1 MGKLDF
7 KVKRLSI
14 KKTEFIMVKMTK
26 LRSVWV
32 RGTGMSLIYEASGA
46 KMGTNALYFTPITD
60 TFNTLPIL
68 AEVSFQ
74 LKLQS
79 TNLHKIFNKK
89 REKRIAR
96 GHDLWFPINI
106 YQP

>member
-1 MGKLDF
+1 
-7 KVKRLSI
+7 
-14 KKTEFIMVKMTK
+14 MVKMTK

-32 RGTGMSLIYEASGA
+32 RGTGMSLIYEASSA
-46 KMGTNALYFTPITD
+46 KMSSNALYFTPITD

>member
-1 MGKLDF
+1 
-7 KVKRLSI
+7 
-14 KKTEFIMVKMTK
+14 MVKMTK

-46 KMGTNALYFTPITD
+46 KMGSNALYFTPITD

-89 REKRIAR
+89 KREKDSTWAWLMVPYKYIPTIAMFKLL
-96 GHDLWFPINI
+96 HTTYNLNF
-106 YQP
+106 